1 MNSTILTTL
10 ISSGIAIL
18 GVFVSII
25 LSRRQIK
32 ASSDL
37 FDKQIEFD
45 KNTEIRK
52 KVADYL
58 AELTRTYDILKEFL
72 ENRRALENVQQ
83 QISSIIQNSGNL
95 DYILGNDPR
104 KEMQT
109 LSETLNSL
117 HTDWKSQIKK
127 VEESSQELILY
138 FNKLDAKKIED
149 LLLYAPRNLSRYNW
163 VFTTNFPENRLK
175 TTFDALCGDVNIPK
189 NIKDIRDEMRKVLN

>member
-25 LSRRQIK
+25 LSRRQLK

-37 FDKQIEFD
+37 LGKQIEFD

-72 ENRRALENVQQ
+72 EKRRRLENVQQ
-83 QISSIIQNSGNL
+83 QISSIIQNGGNL
-95 DYILGNDPR
+95 DYILGNDLR
-104 KEMQT
+104 KEKQM

-127 VEESSQELILY
+127 VEENSQELLLY
-138 FNKLDAKKIED
+138 FNKLEAKEIED
-149 LLLYAPRNLSRYNW
+149 LILYAPTNLARYNW
-163 VFTTNFPENRLK
+163 VFTTNFPEDMLK
-175 TTFDALCGDVNIPK
+175 ITFDTLCEDVNIPQ
-189 NIKDIRDEMRKVLN
+189 NIDDIRNEMRRILN